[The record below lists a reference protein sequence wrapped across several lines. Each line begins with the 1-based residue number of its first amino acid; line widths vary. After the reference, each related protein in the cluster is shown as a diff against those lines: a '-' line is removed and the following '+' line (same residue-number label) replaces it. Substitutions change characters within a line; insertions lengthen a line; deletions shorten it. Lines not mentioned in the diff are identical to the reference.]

1 MSAWDV
7 KMNDGW
13 SHTQPC
19 SCSKCRPERTP
30 KTNATDMYL
39 KTTPKTPTETLKFN
53 VEFDVRDML
62 RDPEMKKVLQE
73 REQRYLENIAWL
85 DGDLTRRIQ
94 DAHSRYTRE
103 QELQRVYEENL
114 AWLDNDLNEKLDQR
128 HQENIAWLDNDLDEK
143 LDQRHQENIAWLDS
157 DLEKKV
163 KEQDAWVTLAG
174 IFNSCEEVKTS
185 SSHIADN
192 ESQRTPK
199 IWHCGNGTLRG
210 GPQQTLMNYGRGLE
224 MGTYW
229 ICHGNEDDE
238 WTKSPG
244 NNASKQFKKFVSSA
258 KEGDIMFLHSSMR
271 KVAGIT
277 HWGVFTGEITPVPRL
292 LKLGGISYIHVYEW
306 KPLPETLKGTGLRPT
321 LYEVKPTFK
330 NYQNYSIPS

>member
-1 MSAWDV
+1 
-7 KMNDGW
+7 
-13 SHTQPC
+13 
-19 SCSKCRPERTP
+19 
-30 KTNATDMYL
+30 MYF
-39 KTTPKTPTETLKFN
+39 KTTSTNPTETLKFN
-53 VEFDVRDML
+53 VEFEVRDML
-62 RDPEMKKVLQE
+62 QDPEMKKVLQE

-85 DGDLTRRIQ
+85 DGDLNRLIQ
-94 DAHSRYTRE
+94 E
-103 QELQRVYEENL
+103 EEKQRVYEENL

-128 HQENIAWLDNDLDEK
+128 HKENLVYLADEEWAEAVRLFEK
-143 LDQRHQENIAWLDS
+143 LEKVLD
-157 DLEKKV
+157 DLPEGGQLSEDITTSTTV
-163 KEQDAWVTLAG
+163 S
-174 IFNSCEEVKTS
+174 NEV
-185 SSHIADN
+185 
-192 ESQRTPK
+192 PK
-199 IWHCGNGTLRG
+199 IWHCGNGTLQG

-224 MGTYW
+224 IGTYW

-271 KVAGIT
+271 KVGGIT
-277 HWGVFTGEITPVPRL
+277 HWGVFTGEISTDP
-292 LKLGGISYIHVYEW
+292 GGGVSYIHVYEW